1 MNIPKKYQERVY
13 DVTHDEGMYFINLK
27 DGWEI
32 EEGSSLII
40 ADTVKDAL
48 EQLRETYRL
57 NYKVI
62 IVYNDGRQEVL
73 GYEKKEKAEEIKT
86 GIEKS
91 KGDKI
96 RSITVTEWGS
106 KEPQEGEAI

>member
-13 DVTHDEGMYFINLK
+13 DVTHDEGMYFINLN

-48 EQLRETYRL
+48 AQLRETYRL
-57 NYKVI
+57 NYEV
-62 IVYNDGRQEVL
+62 VVVWNDGKKEIN
-73 GYEKKEKAEEIKT
+73 GYETREKAEEIKA
-86 GIEKS
+86 GYEKAF
-91 KGDKI
+91 GNQLWACV
-96 RSITVTEWGS
+96 RERRG
-106 KEPQEGEAI
+106 